1 MSHAWT
7 LLLAAP
13 AFQAPPVATPS
24 VVREAREGHIAELTS
39 KTAAALEVSSAI
51 GPPKVT
57 FATHHIGDRY
67 AGPDRDVLGSAA
79 ARVHV
84 STGAVLTPAECL
96 KFRMEAKAALA
107 LGSDNVFTY
116 TDLASLGEVHVANL
130 PLSRRRLDL

>member
-24 VVREAREGHIAELTS
+24 VVREAREGHKAELTS

-84 STGAVLTPAECL
+84 STDAVLTPAECL

-107 LGSDNVFTY
+107 MG
-116 TDLASLGEVHVANL
+116 VACCCGG
-130 PLSRRRLDL
+130 RR